1 MKCLRPINDVAF
13 NARLVCEP
21 ESELD
26 PASKAS
32 GAASSVNG
40 LRWCDAA
47 VMQNSVKSMTTR
59 VQFSRTYLYTHT
71 QKRKRR

>member
-21 ESELD
+21 ESESDL
-26 PASKAS
+26 ASKAS

-47 VMQNSVKSMTTR
+47 VMQNSVR
-59 VQFSRTYLYTHT
+59 V
-71 QKRKRR
+71 